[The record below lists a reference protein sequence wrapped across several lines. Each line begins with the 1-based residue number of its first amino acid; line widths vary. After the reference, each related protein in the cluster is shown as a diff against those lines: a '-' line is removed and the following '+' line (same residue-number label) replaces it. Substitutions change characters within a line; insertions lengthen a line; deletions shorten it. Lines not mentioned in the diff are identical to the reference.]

1 MKHINKLPD
10 ELINKIMKMYW
21 QNIYKMN
28 VINKINEK
36 NILIDNI
43 YKYMLKHGVPNI
55 LLGFGHPTDK
65 LHYYYYKNHNKVISS
80 NFLIKNKKENNLL
93 KYQHKSLKNI
103 HYIIGSGM
111 LNNVSELLK
120 CICSFYIINYYQE
133 SKKILKYFV
142 SLSNLIGH

>member
-1 MKHINKLPD
+1 MKYFNKLPD
-10 ELINKIMKMYW
+10 DLINKIMIMYW

-43 YKYMLKHGVPNI
+43 YKYMLKHGIPNI

-65 LHYYYYKNHNKVISS
+65 LHYYYYKNHNKIISS

-93 KYQHKSLKNI
+93 KYQHSFLKNI
-103 HYIIGSGM
+103 NYIIDSGM
-111 LNNVSELLK
+111 LNNVSKLLK
-120 CICSFYIINYYQE
+120 YICSFYIINYYQE

-142 SLSNLIGH
+142 SLSNLIDY